1 MVKLVRIIWR
11 GVELYIFLFLLLSK
25 KRIYTMYIHVGSKY
39 DLTLQ
44 RIRQCVLCG
53 CVIQVKCALSNL
65 AKREPE
71 GHLFNQVRNII
82 PGTVSNNWI
91 QGIQCIY
98 MYSTCIHVHVINSR
112 CVYCCDSVVGASQVL
127 CRV

>member
-11 GVELYIFLFLLLSK
+11 GVELYIFLFFTSLK
-25 KRIYTMYIHVGSKY
+25 EEDIHHVYTCRH

-71 GHLFNQVRNII
+71 GHLFNQVGNII

-98 MYSTCIHVHVINSR
+98 MYMYSTCIHVHVVNSR